1 MEDHRRPDRQKMI
14 YWIVGW
20 GIVGVVIPLM
30 MLALHQLGLR
40 SSLFPDYLVV
50 FLWPTSIA
58 TLALERVS
66 TLMAG
71 LVIIISIAINAGV
84 YMAIG
89 GFLWWMRHL
98 CR

>member
-50 FLWPTSIA
+50 LLWPTSIA
-58 TLALERVS
+58 TLALERAS
-66 TLMAG
+66 TLMAS
-71 LVIIISIAINAGV
+71 LVNIISIAINAGV
-84 YMAIG
+84 YMAVAG
-89 GFLWWMRHL
+89 SLWWMRHL
-98 CR
+98 FR